1 MRALLQRV
9 ASASVTVAGEE
20 VGWIGPG
27 LCALIGVTHTD
38 EPAGALRLAERIWGL
53 RIFEDRDGLS
63 NLSAA
68 DVGAAVLVVS
78 QFTLYADLRRGR
90 RPSFVDAAR
99 PEAAEPLVRG
109 VVDRLRELGAE
120 VATGRFGAEMQLALV
135 NDGPFTV
142 MVEV

>member
-9 ASASVTVAGEE
+9 GSASVTVAGEE
-20 VGWIGPG
+20 VGRIGPG